1 MSKNNAV
8 PQAYVKQEEGYRIK
22 ALRLYPWVC
31 GRCAREFEYSNL
43 RELTVHQY

>member
-1 MSKNNAV
+1 MSKTTSGM
-8 PQAYVKQEEGYRIK
+8 QAYQQQEEGYRIK

-43 RELTVHQY
+43 QS